1 MHGHTPPELFA
12 MHDAAKPGTLG
23 EHLQALGRRW
33 RVYRG
38 FLLVVVLPMAA
49 AALYLG
55 PIASSQYV
63 SEAHFVVRS
72 VASGQAAASGIA
84 PLLGMAN
91 AMPPSQ
97 TESLALGD
105 YLTSH
110 DAVAALE
117 RRLGLASLFR
127 RPGIDPLSRLGAAP
141 TPETLLKYYRGQVKL
156 HYSGETGITTMKVRA
171 FRPDDAYRIA
181 ATLLDLG
188 EARVNALNQRAFD
201 DALRAARAQL
211 ADAEA
216 DLTGVREQITALRQD
231 DRDIDPIRSGAAQID
246 LAAGLRGQL
255 ATAKAQLETMRGSLS
270 PAAPQVR
277 VAARRVAALAA
288 QVGAEQGRMAGAP
301 RSMATGLGRYEAL
314 KLREDFAAKRYSAAA
329 AALESAREQASR
341 QQLFVVRVVAPNHPV
356 KSLYPERWWTLFS
369 IFMGLLLVYAIGWL
383 IAAGVREHAS

>member
-12 MHDAAKPGTLG
+12 VDAPAKPATIG
-23 EHLQALGRRW
+23 EHLRALARRW
-33 RVYRG
+33 HAYRG
-38 FLLVVVLPMAA
+38 FLLVVLLPLAA

-55 PIASSQYV
+55 PIASNQYV

-84 PLLGMAN
+84 PLLGLAN
-91 AMPPSQ
+91 AMPTSQ

-110 DAVAALE
+110 DAVTALE
-117 RRLGLASLFR
+117 QRLQLTRLFQR
-127 RPGIDPLSRLGAAP
+127 SEVDPLSRLGAEP
-141 TPETLLKYYRGQVKL
+141 TPEALLKYYRRQVKL
-156 HYSGETGITTMKVRA
+156 HYSSETGITTMKVRA

-188 EARVNALNQRAFD
+188 EARVNTLNQRAFD
-201 DALRAARAQL
+201 DALRAARTQL

-216 DLTGVREQITALRQD
+216 DLAGVRQKLTALRQD
-231 DRDIDPIRSGAAQID
+231 DRDIDPVRSGAAQID

-255 ATAKAQLETMRGSLS
+255 ATARAQLDSMRGSLS

-288 QVGAEQGRMAGAP
+288 QVGAEEGRMAGSP

-329 AALESAREQASR
+329 AAMESAREQASR
-341 QQLFVVRVVAPNHPV
+341 QQLFVVRVVAPNRPV
-356 KSLYPERWWTLFS
+356 KSLYPERGWTLFS
-369 IFMGLLLVYAIGWL
+369 IFVGLLLVYAIGWL